1 MQAGLGNGR
10 DTQTPPWGVYA
21 PPESAR
27 LLRLLIRARLGR
39 GFLRKAVLRRW
50 ERRFGPWVEIAGGG
64 IRYRLNISDNTTD
77 RKILACPHRL
87 DRIEIAAL
95 AGHVRNGV
103 FVDIGAN
110 TGHYAL
116 VLAKAGP
123 ASVVAIEPN
132 PPALQRLSF
141 HVALNG
147 LETKIDVVPAAVGP
161 SGSLP
166 LFAAPGDLG
175 GASLLRRTDRV
186 MRGCVPVHP
195 LAEILQTLRVPAIA
209 GLKIDIEGM
218 EDRALI
224 PFFNEASRSLWP
236 VCLVVEHAHR
246 TCWRTD
252 AIAFLLS
259 RGYRV
264 RNMTRENAVLELA

>member
-21 PPESAR
+21 PPGSAR
-27 LLRLLIRARLGR
+27 LLRLLFRGGLGR
-39 GFLRKAVLRRW
+39 GVLRKALLRRW
-50 ERRFGPWVEIAGGG
+50 ERRFGPWVDIARGG

-77 RKILACPHRL
+77 RKILACPGRL

-186 MRGCVPVHP
+186 MRGCVPVRP
-195 LAEILQTLRVPAIA
+195 LAEILQTLRVSAIA